1 MVYRADWIITPHRVI
16 ERGAVLVEDG
26 KIKAVGTWGEFGE
39 ESFYYE
45 PGSILIPGLVNAHT
59 HAAMV
64 GLRGIAED
72 LPLAEWLSQH
82 IWPAEAK
89 LITPEF
95 VREAVLVAAVEM
107 LREGTTAF
115 VDMYFFQREAAEA
128 VEEVGLRA
136 VLAEGV
142 IDFPT
147 PSAKSPREALELTR
161 SLAEEFRGSERVFA
175 AVGLHAPYTC
185 SERTIREGVELARE
199 LGVPVH
205 MHVAETQKEVEDIT
219 AKTGKPPFAYLE
231 SLGALGPWFS
241 AAHAVW
247 VSDEEVRTIRAQG
260 VSIAHCPQSNA
271 KLASGRAPV
280 PKYLKE
286 GIPVGLGT
294 DGAASNNDLSVLA
307 EAKFAALVH
316 KLGEEDP
323 TALPAEEALWMAT
336 EGGARVAGLGGKV
349 GAIEPGRWA
358 DMVYLKPKEPVI
370 NPLAQVIYSRAEVST
385 VIVGGRRLLERGTL
399 LSVDP
404 ARVEEA
410 KRFLEKKIREV
421 L

>member
-1 MVYRADWIITPHRVI
+1 MITPHRVI
-16 ERGAVLVEDG
+16 ERGAVLVEGG
-26 KIKAVGTWGEFGE
+26 KVKAVGTWGEFGE

-72 LPLAEWLSQH
+72 LPLSQWLAQH

-89 LITPEF
+89 LVTPQF

-107 LREGTTAF
+107 LREGVTTF

-147 PSAKSPREALELTR
+147 PSAKTPSEALEQTR
-161 SLAEEFRGSERVFA
+161 ALAEEFRGSQRVFA

-185 SERTIREGVELARE
+185 SEKTIKEGVALARE
-199 LGVPVH
+199 LGIPVH
-205 MHVAETQKEVEDIT
+205 MHVAETKEEVEELK
-219 AKTGKPPFAYLE
+219 AKTGQTPFVYLE
-231 SLGALGPWFS
+231 RLGALGPWFS

-247 VSDEEVRTIRAQG
+247 VSEEDVRVMKAQG
-260 VSIAHCPQSNA
+260 VSVAHCPQSNA

-280 PKYLKE
+280 PRFLKE
-286 GIPVGLGT
+286 GITVGLGT

-316 KLGEEDP
+316 KLGESDP
-323 TALPAEEALWMAT
+323 TALTARDALWMAT
-336 EGGARVAGLGGKV
+336 EGGAKAAGLGGLV

-358 DMVYLKPKEPVI
+358 DMVYLLPKEPVI
-370 NPLAQVIYSRAEVST
+370 DPLAQVVYSKAEVST
-385 VIVGGRRLLERGTL
+385 VVVGGRRLLERGTL

-404 ARVEEA
+404 ARLADAV
-410 KRFLEKKIREV
+410 RFLKGKIREV